1 MMAEHRVPQRGQST
15 IERPLVAKNQGQP
28 TMTREDPQEIVG
40 RIVQKRYPLSRN
52 ESSGRGRVTQR
63 VHSGCIMA
71 SSNQVMLLR
80 QKRTM
85 NVATQNTQKSHVQ
98 KKQSQRQAHEQENIG
113 GISMLEGT

>member
-1 MMAEHRVPQRGQST
+1 
-15 IERPLVAKNQGQP
+15 
-28 TMTREDPQEIVG
+28 
-40 RIVQKRYPLSRN
+40 
-52 ESSGRGRVTQR
+52 
-63 VHSGCIMA
+63 MA